1 MKKIEKVLKA
11 FANRRRL
18 EILQFI
24 KEREKASV
32 GEIAH
37 KISLSFKSTSKHLG
51 VLFSA
56 DLIEREQVGLQIF
69 YSIPSDGQRIVA
81 LILNL
86 L

>member
-1 MKKIEKVLKA
+1 
-11 FANRRRL
+11 L

-37 KISLSFKSTSKHLG
+37 KIGLSFKSTSKHLG

-69 YSIPSDGQRIVA
+69 YNIPSDRQRMVL

>member
-37 KISLSFKSTSKHLG
+37 KIGLSFKSTSKHLG

-69 YSIPSDGQRIVA
+69 YNIPSDRQRMVL